1 MHCASHAML
10 MKHAVR
16 FDFCRDLVSDGAR
29 ARKIMGVGE
38 ERERG
43 PELCLGGAMA
53 AHIARS
59 VARRESFA

>member
-16 FDFCRDLVSDGAR
+16 FDFRRDWVSDGAR

-43 PELCLGGAMA
+43 PE
-53 AHIARS
+53 S
-59 VARRESFA
+59 KFT